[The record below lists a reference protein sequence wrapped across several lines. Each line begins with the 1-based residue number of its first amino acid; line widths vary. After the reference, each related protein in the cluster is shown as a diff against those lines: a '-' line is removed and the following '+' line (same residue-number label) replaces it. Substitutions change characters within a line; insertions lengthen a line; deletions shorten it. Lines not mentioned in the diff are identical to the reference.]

1 MLPRSTSS
9 PTDQRRVSTLALALL
24 FACAH
29 ALAWAQAELK
39 PWTGPAAAPPI
50 ELKTLDG
57 VALTLADLK
66 GKVVVVNFW
75 ATWCEP
81 CIEEM
86 PSMQRLREK
95 LRGEPFEILAVNY
108 QEGVPRIRGFLQKVP
123 VDFPIVRDTDGAV
136 ARAWKARV
144 FPSSYVVDGAG
155 NIRYTLVGSIDWS
168 APAVEKTLRRLMAKG
183 DAR

>member
-1 MLPRSTSS
+1 MS
-9 PTDQRRVSTLALALL
+9 ALALL
-24 FACAH
+24 LTLAH

-39 PWTGPAAAPPI
+39 PWTGPATAPPI

-57 VALTLADLK
+57 APFALADLK

-108 QEGVPRIRGFLQKVP
+108 QEGVPRIRGFLRKVP

-155 NIRYTLVGSIDWS
+155 NIRYTLAGSIDWS
-168 APAVEKTLRRLMAKG
+168 APEVEKTLRELMAKG

>member
-1 MLPRSTSS
+1 
-9 PTDQRRVSTLALALL
+9 
-24 FACAH
+24 
-29 ALAWAQAELK
+29 
-39 PWTGPAAAPPI
+39 
-50 ELKTLDG
+50 
-57 VALTLADLK
+57 
-66 GKVVVVNFW
+66 VND
-75 ATWCEP
+75 
-81 CIEEM
+81 
-86 PSMQRLREK
+86 
-95 LRGEPFEILAVNY
+95 
-108 QEGVPRIRGFLQKVP
+108 QEGVPRIRGFLRKVP